1 MKKLYKVLAVG
12 VVASVFAGCGG
23 NSPTVVSQTTNYGSM
38 SGASFKGKTGEL
50 GNAKPTNQIGNTRS
64 SVNSRA
70 ELKDYVQ
77 NEGNAKL
84 NGGSY
89 LRFNP
94 DGSVNL
100 EIELCVTTEDNCRRM
115 RQYADDDDEVKTSAG
130 DTTGKSVREHYYT
143 RRSVKF
149 TNTQKVSDADARA
162 DFDVLV
168 DYLDF
173 YRVSSEDMG
182 AGRSKFSGAKLEDP
196 LASEDHLHDST
207 SSKYWRAG
215 QNRTLTLAI
224 SKKGVLSS
232 YARLGFWAYATGGKT
247 RIALSTIG
255 GEYTKAERLS
265 QVGASYSKAQGWYAF
280 GMYNDRSHLFFGDV
294 EIEFDVANKRLTKF
308 DVSNMY
314 RHEMDRN
321 FKPVKNRRA
330 SYLISEDAKLQ
341 LQGGTSRSYNNRGFY
356 DATLTES
363 GGVTGQAG
371 EWQASLRGHSLG
383 QMPTKPPVL
392 WWLRKMPIQMAVI
405 QPVKIMRLA
414 DLLLQNSKN
423 QYIFSLHS
431 PPLWGDFFI
440 YIKTYMY
447 FVVKYICT

>member
-1 MKKLYKVLAVG
+1 MLAVG
-12 VVASVFAGCGG
+12 VVASIFAGCGG

-38 SGASFKGKTGEL
+38 SGASFKGKAKEL
-50 GNAKPTNQIGNTRS
+50 GNAKTTDQIGNTRS

-70 ELKDYVQ
+70 ALQNYVQ

-89 LRFNP
+89 LKFNP

-100 EIELCVTTEDNCRRM
+100 EIELCVTTEGNCRRM
-115 RQYADDDDEVKTSAG
+115 RQYAAADDEVKTSNA

-149 TNTQKVSDADARA
+149 TNTQKLSDSDARP
-162 DFDVLV
+162 DFGNLV

-215 QNRTLTLAI
+215 QNKTLTLAI
-224 SKKGVLSS
+224 SKEGVLSS

-265 QVGASYSKAQGWYAF
+265 QVGASYRKAEGWYAF

-314 RHEMDRN
+314 RHEMDAN
-321 FKPVKNRRA
+321 FKPVRGYA
-330 SYLISEDAKLQ
+330 SHLISRDAKLQ
-341 LQGGTSRSYNNRGFY
+341 LQGGTSQSYNSRGFY
-356 DATLTES
+356 NAKLTES
-363 GGVTGQAG
+363 GGATGQAG
-371 EWQASLRGHSLG
+371 KWEASLRGAFFGPNADETAGIMVAKKNAETDGSNPASENHAIG
-383 QMPTKPPVL
+383 GFAATK
-392 WWLRKMPIQMAVI
+392 Q
-405 QPVKIMRLA
+405 
-414 DLLLQNSKN
+414 
-423 QYIFSLHS
+423 
-431 PPLWGDFFI
+431 
-440 YIKTYMY
+440 
-447 FVVKYICT
+447 

>member
-1 MKKLYKVLAVG
+1 MSKLYKVLAVG
-12 VVASVFAGCGG
+12 VVASIFAGCGG

-38 SGASFKGKTGEL
+38 SGASFKGKAKEL
-50 GNAKPTNQIGNTRS
+50 GNAKTTDQIGNTRS

-70 ELKDYVQ
+70 ALQNYVQ

-89 LRFNP
+89 LKFNP

-115 RQYADDDDEVKTSAG
+115 RQYAADDDEVKTSNA

-149 TNTQKVSDADARA
+149 TNTQKVSDSDARA
-162 DFDVLV
+162 DFGNLV

-215 QNRTLTLAI
+215 QNKTLTLAI
-224 SKKGVLSS
+224 SKEGVLSS

-265 QVGASYSKAQGWYAF
+265 QVGASYSKNQGWYAF
-280 GMYNDRSHLFFGDV
+280 GMYNDKSHLFFGDV
-294 EIEFDVANKRLTKF
+294 DIEFDVANKRLTKF

-314 RHEMDRN
+314 RHEMDTN
-321 FKPVKNRRA
+321 FKPVSGYA

-341 LQGGTSRSYNNRGFY
+341 LQGGASRSYDNRGFY
-356 DATLTES
+356 NARLTES
-363 GGVTGQAG
+363 GGATGQAG
-371 EWQASLRGHSLG
+371 KWEASLRGAFFGPNADETAGIMVAKKNADSDGSNPASENHAIG
-383 QMPTKPPVL
+383 GFAATK
-392 WWLRKMPIQMAVI
+392 Q
-405 QPVKIMRLA
+405 
-414 DLLLQNSKN
+414 
-423 QYIFSLHS
+423 
-431 PPLWGDFFI
+431 
-440 YIKTYMY
+440 
-447 FVVKYICT
+447 